1 VQKEVEK
8 ICTALDALGAA
19 ALAGWSNDQT
29 LSDLLGWNF
38 PVVNR
43 HDIAGA
49 ATRLA
54 AEIRAADIS
63 GLDASTLKRIADVP
77 MRLQHLQSQ
86 VIQHLYNGNG
96 HQAYLAYMGTLQ
108 AVRDVLAPHLE
119 WQRITDN
126 KTMPAAI
133 ARRLKYLQ
141 TAVDQINPD
150 RQKLEQQIREIQE
163 AHSVAESLPVDLQ
176 ALTESR
182 ERVARLAAEAN
193 TSASA
198 AEKAKADCDAQLQQ
212 MRAAAE
218 AADKLKAQCEE
229 AFRITT
235 TKGLSAAFDQRAK
248 ALATSM
254 WWWVGGLALSL
265 AIAVYLG
272 AERVTLLNSAL
283 TAPTISWGTV
293 WMHLLLSL
301 ASVAA
306 PVWFAWLSTKQ
317 IGQRFRLAEDYA
329 FKASV
334 AKSYEGY
341 RREAAELDE
350 DFSARLFDS
359 ALTRLEEA
367 PLRLVE
373 THTHG
378 SPWQEFA
385 ASDAFKRAMEVVPGF
400 KERLLQLVPKA
411 SVPVTQPSAA
421 SSADESTTPPA
432 TR

>member
-1 VQKEVEK
+1 VQKEVEQ
-8 ICTALDALGAA
+8 ICIAVDALAA
-19 ALAGWSNDQT
+19 TTIAGWSSDQT
-29 LSDLLGWNF
+29 LAEQWGWNF
-38 PVVNR
+38 PVVSR

-54 AEIRAADIS
+54 AEIRAADVS
-63 GLDASTLKRIADVP
+63 ALDPSTLKRVVDIP
-77 MRLQHLQSQ
+77 RRLQHLQSQ
-86 VIQHLYNGNG
+86 VVQYLYNGNG
-96 HQAYLAYMGTLQ
+96 HQAFIAYMGTLQ
-108 AVRDVLAPHLE
+108 SVRDVLAPHLE

-150 RQKLEQQIREIQE
+150 RQRLQQQIREIQE

-182 ERVARLAAEAN
+182 ERVARLAADAS

-198 AEKAKADCDAQLQQ
+198 AEKAKGDCVTQLDQ
-212 MRAAAE
+212 MQMAAE
-218 AADKLKAQCEE
+218 AAEKLKAQCEE

-254 WWWVGGLALSL
+254 WWWVGGLAGSL

-283 TAPTISWGTV
+283 TASSISWGTV

-306 PVWFAWLSTKQ
+306 PVWFAWLATKQ

-341 RREAAELDE
+341 RREAAELDK

-373 THTHG
+373 AQTHG

-385 ASDAFKRAMEVVPGF
+385 ASDVFKRAMEVVPGF
-400 KERLLQLVPKA
+400 KDRLLQLVPKG
-411 SVPVTQPSAA
+411 SVPAADSSTATSAEDA
-421 SSADESTTPPA
+421 TTPPA
-432 TR
+432 KR